1 MTDSGMKGRV
11 KGLLGGPTPFV
22 NDTLEPMDVSPNDA
36 NAQHHALQVLTLAQR
51 TGEEHIA
58 SARRESDRIIA
69 EARAQAEQVMRDA
82 QAHAQVLQKEA
93 EKALAD
99 AHASAA
105 QITEAAQAH
114 SDATQRNAEEI
125 LNDARTRADE
135 LVKAAQANADELKHQ
150 AQQRFEDVVGSLA
163 AKREALQRQIE
174 ALEQFDHDYRARLTA
189 FMQHQLR
196 ALWVDEPRVDT
207 QAIDDIGDYHEDA
220 EEVEDAEDPRAALEE
235 ATVAVPAQGNRSDLS

>member
-1 MTDSGMKGRV
+1 MTDSGMRGRV

-82 QAHAQVLQKEA
+82 QSHAQVLQKDA

-99 AHASAA
+99 AHTSAA

-114 SDATQRNAEEI
+114 SGAAQRNAEDI
-125 LNDARTRADE
+125 LNDARARADE
-135 LVKAAQANADELKHQ
+135 LVKAAQSNADDLKHQ

-163 AKREALQRQIE
+163 NRREALQRQIE
-174 ALEQFDHDYRARLTA
+174 ALEQFDHDYRSRLTS

-196 ALWVDEPRVDT
+196 SLWVDEPQVDNT
-207 QAIDDIGDYHEDA
+207 AIEGV
-220 EEVEDAEDPRAALEE
+220 EEYDEEAHQAALEE
-235 ATVAVPAQGNRSDLS
+235 ATVTVPAQGGRSDFS

>member
-1 MTDSGMKGRV
+1 VTDSGMRGRV

-22 NDTLEPMDVSPNDA
+22 NDTLEPMDVSPNPNDA
-36 NAQHHALQVLTLAQR
+36 NAQQHALQVLTLAQR

-82 QAHAQVLQKEA
+82 QSHAQMLQKEA

-114 SDATQRNAEEI
+114 SDAAQHSADDI
-125 LNDARTRADE
+125 LGDARSRADE
-135 LVKAAQANADELKHQ
+135 LVKAAQSNADELKHQ
-150 AQQRFEDVVGSLA
+150 AQQRFEEVVGSLA
-163 AKREALQRQIE
+163 TKREALQRQIE
-174 ALEQFDHDYRARLTA
+174 ALERFDHDYRARLTS

-196 ALWVDEPRVDT
+196 SLWVDEPRVDT
-207 QAIDDIGDYHEDA
+207 EAIDGIEEYHE
-220 EEVEDAEDPRAALEE
+220 EDGNPRAALEE
-235 ATVAVPAQGNRSDLS
+235 ATVAVPAQGSKSDLS

>member
-1 MTDSGMKGRV
+1 MTDSGMRGRV

-82 QAHAQVLQKEA
+82 QSHAQVLQKDA

-105 QITEAAQAH
+105 QITESAQAH
-114 SDATQRNAEEI
+114 SDAAQRNAEDI
-125 LNDARTRADE
+125 LNDARNRADE
-135 LVKAAQANADELKHQ
+135 LVKAASANADELKHQ

-163 AKREALQRQIE
+163 ARREGLQRQIE
-174 ALEQFDHDYRARLTA
+174 ALERFDHDYRARLTS

-196 ALWVDEPRVDT
+196 SLWVDEPRVENE
-207 QAIDDIGDYHEDA
+207 AIDGV
-220 EEVEDAEDPRAALEE
+220 EECENEPHPALEE
-235 ATVAVPAQGNRSDLS
+235 ATMMVPTQGGKADLS

>member
-1 MTDSGMKGRV
+1 MTDGGMRGRV

-22 NDTLEPMDVSPNDA
+22 NETLEPMDVSPNPNDA

-82 QAHAQVLQKEA
+82 QSHAQVLQKDA
-93 EKALAD
+93 EKALSE

-105 QITEAAQAH
+105 QITESAQAH
-114 SDATQRNAEEI
+114 SDAAQRNAEDI
-125 LNDARTRADE
+125 LADARSRVDE

-150 AQQRFEDVVGSLA
+150 AHQRYEDVVGSLA
-163 AKREALQRQIE
+163 AKRESLQRQIE
-174 ALEQFDHDYRARLTA
+174 ALENFDHDYRARLTT

-196 ALWVDEPRVDT
+196 ALWVDEPRVDNH
-207 QAIDDIGDYHEDA
+207 AIDGF
-220 EEVEDAEDPRAALEE
+220 EEEYDEEQPAHAALEE
-235 ATVAVPAQGNRSDLS
+235 ATMAVPTQGGKSDLS

>member
-1 MTDSGMKGRV
+1 MRGRV

-22 NDTLEPMDVSPNDA
+22 NDTLEPMDVSPNPNDA

-82 QAHAQVLQKEA
+82 QSHAQVLQKDA

-114 SDATQRNAEEI
+114 ANAAQHSAEDI
-125 LNDARTRADE
+125 LGDARARADE
-135 LVKAAQANADELKHQ
+135 LVKAAQASADELKHQ
-150 AQQRFEDVVGSLA
+150 AHQKYEDVVGSLA
-163 AKREALQRQIE
+163 TKRESLQRQIE
-174 ALEQFDHDYRARLTA
+174 ALEQFDHDYRARLTS

-196 ALWVDEPRVDT
+196 SLWVDEPRVET
-207 QAIDDIGDYHEDA
+207 EAIDGF
-220 EEVEDAEDPRAALEE
+220 EEYEEEGEHPRAALEE
-235 ATVAVPAQGNRSDLS
+235 ATVAVPTQGSKSDLS

>member
-1 MTDSGMKGRV
+1 MTDSGMRGRV

-82 QAHAQVLQKEA
+82 QSHAQVLQKEA

-105 QITEAAQAH
+105 QITESAQAH
-114 SDATQRNAEEI
+114 SDAAQRSAEDI
-125 LNDARTRADE
+125 LGDARSRADE

-174 ALEQFDHDYRARLTA
+174 ALEQFDHDYRARLTS

-196 ALWVDEPRVDT
+196 SLWVDEPRVDGG
-207 QAIDDIGDYHEDA
+207 AIEGVEEYDDEV
-220 EEVEDAEDPRAALEE
+220 EEVDHPRAALEE
-235 ATVAVPAQGNRSDLS
+235 ATVAVPTQGSKSDLS